1 MMRNE
6 LQRLPYSKQHERQ
19 RILNKL
25 IDFIIFKCLFV
36 KNKNLKKAQ
45 FHQFSRNVS
54 QMRCFIQLLAVRS
67 QVFTIMEKIKHQ
79 ILKLTNNVNN

>member
-25 IDFIIFKCLFV
+25 IDSKQSSVHWMDKTVLG
-36 KNKNLKKAQ
+36 K
-45 FHQFSRNVS
+45 
-54 QMRCFIQLLAVRS
+54 
-67 QVFTIMEKIKHQ
+67 
-79 ILKLTNNVNN
+79 